1 MLNRL
6 KCPIKKCNASV
17 KCVHCINTNK
27 IKIIRS
33 GVLILHCITNV
44 LLITRNIRLCQHK
57 EPNCYYISVGT
68 FVNRRP
74 FQILR
79 AMADLLV
86 RVRAY
91 VSDVIASRFE
101 KVGNDH
107 RFENCAQIW
116 EFGKGHR
123 FENWTPIWEFK
134 KKRTVIRDNDVNP
147 CRFEEWRTIW
157 VVTLVWIYHI
167 YWCYAD

>member
-1 MLNRL
+1 MYHQYIWWIQTSVTTQIVVHSSNRHGL
-6 KCPIKKCNASV
+6 TSL
-17 KCVHCINTNK
+17 
-27 IKIIRS
+27 S
-33 GVLILHCITNV
+33 
-44 LLITRNIRLCQHK
+44 LITFYLRVF
-57 EPNCYYISVGT
+57 S
-68 FVNRRP
+68 NRRP

-134 KKRTVIRDNDVNP
+134 KKDKHLMYRCQWRRNRTYIWGLDV
-147 CRFEEWRTIW
+147 
-157 VVTLVWIYHI
+157 
-167 YWCYAD
+167 D